1 MGYCGKSKEIYAVQP
16 RTTVRHFQEHLQHP
30 RSLRV
35 AVAFVV
41 IIVILVVS
49 FVFLFVLVWLLPQED
64 IDSHR
69 PIKKV

>member
-1 MGYCGKSKEIYAVQP
+1 MGLLWKIERNICRSAENNSQAL
-16 RTTVRHFQEHLQHP
+16 RQHP